1 MKKIFLGL
9 FLIFG
14 LTISFLN
21 LSFKADEPTDET
33 QVEYTYVVNLNGT
46 PQTPVNLT
54 TYYGT
59 SISFDFGTTPE
70 NYEFVGY
77 INQGKL
83 VSTGETTTIRVTEN
97 TYVQYFFKP
106 IDSTAVIFI
115 DTNLNFA
122 QVNYTDVNDLVAG
135 TVPNYLSFTKP
146 GLTSTGWTSD
156 GLTVIDFATATFT
169 SDTVVYPLYTTAVND
184 LSLTITNGT
193 ASVEGPY
200 DFNEVVTVTANG
212 TGTFS
217 YWLKDG
223 KIASLDQA
231 YTFTVAGSHELE
243 AVYDSDFVAD
253 SEIFVGVSGIYE
265 DLNPGYA
272 TIVGQLNLPA
282 GEELVE
288 WGIITSQMAGGITLD
303 TPDVKVFNSNKVN
316 QTTNEFVLS
325 FTKAVSYP
333 NYRAFVTTINTTTSV
348 VTTTY
353 SYIQDSETLYTY
365 ATDLFISEYGEGGGY
380 NKWIEL
386 YNGTSA
392 DMDLSA
398 YKLVQ
403 YNNGSPT
410 VTSSLTLTGLLSKGS
425 TYVIVDS
432 AGVVDLIA
440 LSDLST
446 SSSVLDF
453 NGDDAVAL
461 VKIGST
467 DTIID
472 VIGQIG
478 FDPGTAWTIDGVST
492 VNMTLVRKNNIL
504 AGDSE
509 GSDVFNPS
517 IEWIAYPQD
526 TFDYIGSHTMD
537 YNPIERPI
545 IIDSSYTPSTITI
558 NGDSIVNVGETLS
571 LSTTEEVVWFS
582 SNNDILT
589 VDQNG
594 LVSGVA
600 VGSATV
606 YAYSYYNHSV
616 FAEKTITVNEI
627 QVYDVTFNYN
637 DGVTTPLVVNV
648 NGGDTVSEPTN
659 PTRSGYQFAGWYTDA
674 ELTTLY
680 NFSSVVTSNITLY
693 AKWLEEFTV
702 TFNSNGGSAVTSQT
716 VVDGDLATEPSDPTL
731 VSYSF
736 AGWYSDSEL
745 TTLYNFSSAV
755 TSDITLYAKWLEE
768 FTVTFDSN
776 GGSAVDSQT
785 IADGNLAT
793 EPSDPLL
800 DGYSFVG
807 WYTDDDTFLDEFVF
821 STDTITADII
831 LYAKW
836 QDNAAGSLMIYEVY
850 GGGGNTGAYY
860 KNDYVVLY
868 NSTDAAIDLSGY
880 SIQYA
885 SATGTSWLKL
895 NLTGSIAA
903 KAYYLIQLAAGAG
916 GVALPVTPNATGTI
930 AMSATAGKVALV
942 NTQIALTGATPT
954 GASIVDLVGFGSTA
968 TAFEGTGP
976 APAPSNTTSI
986 RRKTLVDGNDNA
998 SDFETKAS
1006 DVSSL
1011 DYLNP

>member
-1 MKKIFLGL
+1 L

-83 VSTGETTTIRVTEN
+83 VSTGETATIRVTDN

-106 IDSTAVIFI
+106 INSTAVIFI

-122 QVNYTDVNDLVAG
+122 QVNYTDVDDLVDG

-146 GLTSTGWTSD
+146 GLTSTGWTID
-156 GLTVIDFATATFT
+156 GINVIDFATATFT
-169 SDTVVYPLYTTAVND
+169 SDTVVYPLYTTAVNN

-217 YWLKDG
+217 YWLKDD

-253 SEIFVGVSGIYE
+253 SEIFVGVSEIYE
-265 DLNPGYA
+265 DLNLGYA
-272 TIVGQLNLPA
+272 TIVGQLDLPA

-365 ATDLFISEYGEGGGY
+365 ATDLFISEYGEGSSN
-380 NKWIEL
+380 NKWIEIF
-386 YNGTSA
+386 NGTGSTVN
-392 DMDLSA
+392 LSG
-398 YKLVQ
+398 
-403 YNNGSPT
+403 YNLKIYFNGSTTPG
-410 VTSSLTLTGLLSKGS
+410 SAINLSGLLSPNGV
-425 TYVIVDS
+425 YVV
-432 AGVVDLIA
+432 AN
-440 LSDLST
+440 
-446 SSSVLDF
+446 SSSNATILALADLTSGSLSHNGNDVVGLFFETTLLDIVG
-453 NGDDAVAL
+453 NV
-461 VKIGST
+461 GST
-467 DTIID
+467 DNFAID
-472 VIGQIG
+472 
-478 FDPGTAWTIDGVST
+478 T
-492 VNMTLVRKNNIL
+492 TLVRML
-504 AGDSE
+504 
-509 GSDVFNPS
+509 DVNAPTTTWFS
-517 IEWIAYPQD
+517 TQWDVYPID
-526 TFDYIGSHTMD
+526 TFTNIGSHTMD
-537 YNPIERPI
+537 YNPIQRPI

-558 NGDSIVNVGETLS
+558 NGDSAVNAGETIQLS
-571 LSTTEEVVWFS
+571 STEEVVWFS

-589 VDQNG
+589 IDQNG

-648 NGGDTVSEPTN
+648 NGGDTVSEPTE
-659 PTRSGYQFAGWYTDA
+659 PTRSGYQFAGWYSDA

-702 TFNSNGGSAVTSQT
+702 TFDSNGGSVVTSQT
-716 VVDGDLATEPSDPTL
+716 VVDGNLAIEPTDPTL
-731 VSYSF
+731 TGYSF
-736 AGWYSDSEL
+736 AGWYYDAGL

-776 GGSAVDSQT
+776 GGSAVASQT
-785 IADGNLAT
+785 VIDGDLAT
-793 EPSDPLL
+793 EPLDPSLT
-800 DGYSFVG
+800 GYSFAG
-807 WYTDDDTFLDEFVF
+807 WYSDSELTTLYSFTSAV
-821 STDTITADII
+821 TADIT

-836 QDNAAGSLMIYEVY
+836 VEEGTIPVLLFSYNFLDGGSSDNSAYATTNILTDISYAADNPGGTTDTTSWEADYANLSLTTGTRLGGKLVSTEFGDPSANIKTNFTFSNVITQVEIINAATFGTADNVGDVY
-850 GGGGNTGAYY
+850 LQT
-860 KNDYVVLY
+860 
-868 NSTDAAIDLSGY
+868 STD
-880 SIQYA
+880 
-885 SATGTSWLKL
+885 GTTWTTVS
-895 NLTGSIAA
+895 T
-903 KAYYLIQLAAGAG
+903 YTP
-916 GVALPVTPNATGTI
+916 AL
-930 AMSATAGKVALV
+930 SATA
-942 NTQIALTGATPT
+942 TTIT
-954 GASIVDLVGFGSTA
+954 FGSLNIASGSYIRIVVGLTA
-968 TAFEGTGP
+968 SGTNSGMAFTGIKVTGYP
-976 APAPSNTTSI
+976 E
-986 RRKTLVDGNDNA
+986 V
-998 SDFETKAS
+998 
-1006 DVSSL
+1006 
-1011 DYLNP
+1011 